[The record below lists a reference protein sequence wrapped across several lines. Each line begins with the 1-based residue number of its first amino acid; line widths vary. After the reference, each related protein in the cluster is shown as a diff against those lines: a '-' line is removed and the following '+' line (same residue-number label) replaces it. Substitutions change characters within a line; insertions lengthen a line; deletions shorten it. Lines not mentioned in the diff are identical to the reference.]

1 MILLSAGPD
10 LLLALLRAERPGPDS
25 AWLLFGPTTAAVQ
38 GDEAEGENEPSL
50 PLAAE

>member
-10 LLLALLRAERPGPDS
+10 LLLALLRAERSAPDS
-25 AWLLFGPTTAAVQ
+25 AWLLFGPSEAVVEPDDCA
-38 GDEAEGENEPSL
+38 DEL

>member
-10 LLLALLRAERPGPDS
+10 LLLALLRAERPAPDT
-25 AWLLFGPTTAAVQ
+25 AWLLFGPSEAVVEPAA
-38 GDEAEGENEPSL
+38 DAEEL